1 MNLIA
6 TVNKYL
12 AERGR
17 AYNIGPVRSIAEWV
31 TRMLNMFGLGEGAAA
46 ASAGQVGW
54 GKEGEEAG
62 AGNVR
67 FVSCSSRCRRRRS

>member
-1 MNLIA
+1 MA

-12 AERGR
+12 AERGQ
-17 AYNIGPVRSIAEWV
+17 AYNIGPVRVVAEWV
-31 TRMLNMFGLGEGAAA
+31 TRSLTMFGLGEGAATA
-46 ASAGQVGW
+46 NAGQIGW

-67 FVSCSSRCRRRRS
+67 